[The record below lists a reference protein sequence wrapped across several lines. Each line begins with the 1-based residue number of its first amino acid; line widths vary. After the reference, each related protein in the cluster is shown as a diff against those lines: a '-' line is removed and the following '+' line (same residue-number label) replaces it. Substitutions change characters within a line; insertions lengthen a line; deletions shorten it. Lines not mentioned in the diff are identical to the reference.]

1 MSESW
6 EISVT
11 HRQSQDKLTWRKGFV
26 YSVPLNLIVIIDWNG
41 DVIPQTML
49 AASIRTAL
57 T

>member
-1 MSESW
+1 MSEFW
-6 EISVT
+6 EISFT
-11 HRQSQDKLTWRKGFV
+11 HRQSQDKLTWRKGSV

-49 AASIRTAL
+49 AASIQTAL

>member
-1 MSESW
+1 MSDSR

-11 HRQSQDKLTWRKGFV
+11 HRQSQDKLTWRKGSV

-49 AASIRTAL
+49 AASIQTAL